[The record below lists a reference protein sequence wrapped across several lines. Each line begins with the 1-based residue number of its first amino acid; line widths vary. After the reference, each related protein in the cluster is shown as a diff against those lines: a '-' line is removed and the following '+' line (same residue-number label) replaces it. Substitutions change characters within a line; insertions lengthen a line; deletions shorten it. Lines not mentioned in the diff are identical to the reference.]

1 MSHLRRSSRKSAAR
15 IGRPVRLLSI
25 LIAATV
31 VAGGLAYVAITTVV
45 AARAPAGLS
54 ALAARTGQATAT
66 TGGAKTTGTTKTT
79 GATATATA
87 AATGTAVPPAPA
99 GWATVFKDGFAGPP
113 GSGPAAANWF
123 YDLGTGYGT
132 GEIEHT
138 TSSTRNVYLDGR
150 GHLVLKATRADGS
163 WTSARIESARDDFEA
178 PAGGE
183 LELTASIEQPD
194 PADGLGYWPAFW
206 ALGSPMRTGGGWPQS
221 GELDMMEDV
230 NGLNE
235 ASQTLHDA
243 AGSDGHPLIACRGT
257 RCESGYHTY
266 SVIVNRANTN
276 AEYLQFLMDG
286 RVTDTIT
293 EAGVGAT
300 AWHEAIDHGFFIIFD
315 LAMGGNYPDGKCN
328 CTTPTAATSS
338 GASMSVSYVAV
349 YEKAG
354 NSTPAAKPVE
364 TGRVTGIDGRCLAN
378 QNGLNTEG
386 NPIDASA
393 CNGSSGQRWSAY
405 SDRTLRAEGGCLD
418 VAGGATASGTD
429 VDWYPCNGTA
439 AQLWTRESDGELVNP
454 RSGLCLTDP
463 AGSAAARLDIATCAD
478 AAAQRWSSPT
488 ATTATAATTAPAATQ
503 PTAAPSTANANANAN
518 TAGPSATG
526 APPASFWGSTAAIPK
541 AKQALEVKIINQ
553 TNGRYPNSEV
563 YWSFDG
569 TEKSIAQQQYIDLPA
584 NSSGRMYFYLGSPN
598 SKYFDFIEFTVGS
611 TSMNVDTTRV
621 DRFGLK
627 LALLA
632 HSDSGQTQEIGE
644 DYATFKE
651 TRAATFARFEAFVPS
666 QFKGLAT
673 IDAPYGIPSPG
684 NDPAFQP
691 GGKYATYFTAYA
703 AANGAAADT
712 TADVFG
718 CGGTLSA
725 NPPLCAALNR
735 HVAQLPASEQSNP
748 ATFYQAGPANYYA
761 EFWHE
766 NAINGKQYGFPYDDD
781 ASQSSDLSVANP
793 QYMIVAVGW

>member
-1 MSHLRRSSRKSAAR
+1 MSHLTRSSTRSAAR
-15 IGRPVRLLSI
+15 RGRPVRLLLI
-25 LIAATV
+25 LIAATLA
-31 VAGGLAYVAITTVV
+31 AGCLAYVAITTMVTGP
-45 AARAPAGLS
+45 RAPGALT
-54 ALAARTGQATAT
+54 ALAARTGQATNAT
-66 TGGAKTTGTTKTT
+66 PAKAAAGAAAAAST
-79 GATATATA
+79 AASTATP
-87 AATGTAVPPAPA
+87 VPPAPA
-99 GWATVFKDGFAGPP
+99 GWATVFKDGFAGPA
-113 GSGPAAANWF
+113 GSAPAQANWF
-123 YDLGTGYGT
+123 YDIGTGYGT
-132 GEIEHT
+132 GEVEHT
-138 TSSTRNVYLDGR
+138 TSSTSNVYLDGH
-150 GHLVLKATRADGS
+150 GHLVLKATRANGS
-163 WTSARIESARDDFEA
+163 WTSARIESARDDFQA
-178 PAGGE
+178 PPGGE
-183 LELTASIEQPD
+183 LEMTASIEQPD

-206 ALGSPMRTGGGWPQS
+206 ALGSPMRTGGSWPTS
-221 GELDMMEDV
+221 GELDLMEDV
-230 NGLNE
+230 NGLNQ

-243 AGSDGHPLIACRGT
+243 AGSDGHPLVACRGA

-266 SVIVNRANTN
+266 SVIVSRANTN

-293 EAGVGAT
+293 EAQVGGA

-338 GASMSVSYVAV
+338 GASMSVGYVAV
-349 YEKAG
+349 YEKGG
-354 NSTPAAKPVE
+354 NSTPSARPAS

-405 SDRTLRAEGGCLD
+405 SDHTLRAEGGCLD
-418 VAGGATASGTD
+418 IAGGATASGTD

-439 AQLWTRESDGELVNP
+439 AQAWTREANGELVNP
-454 RSGLCLTDP
+454 KSGLCLTDP
-463 AGSAAARLDIATCAD
+463 AGSKTARLDIATCAD
-478 AAAQRWSSPT
+478 AAAQRWSNPT
-488 ATTATAATTAPAATQ
+488 ATTTTTTTATPTTTATNTTTTATTASA
-503 PTAAPSTANANANAN
+503 
-518 TAGPSATG
+518 AGP
-526 APPASFWGSTAAIPK
+526 PPASFWGSTSTIPT
-541 AKQALEVKIINQ
+541 AKHVLEVKIINQ
-553 TNGRYPNSEV
+553 TNGRYPNSQV
-563 YWSFDG
+563 YWSFNG
-569 TEKSIAQQQYIDLPA
+569 TEKSIAQQQYIDMPA

-598 SKYFDFIEFTVGS
+598 GKYFDFIEFTVG
-611 TSMNVDTTRV
+611 TASMNVDTTRV

-632 HSDSGQTQEIGE
+632 HSHSGQTEEVGE
-644 DYATFKE
+644 NYATFKE
-651 TRAATFARFEAFVPS
+651 SRAATFARFEAFVPT

-691 GGKYATYFTAYA
+691 GGRYATYFTAYA
-703 AANGAAADT
+703 TAHGAKADT

-735 HVAQLPASEQSNP
+735 HVAQLPASAQSNP
-748 ATFYQAGPANYYA
+748 AEFYRAGPANYYA

-781 ASQSSDLSVANP
+781 ASQSSDISVANP